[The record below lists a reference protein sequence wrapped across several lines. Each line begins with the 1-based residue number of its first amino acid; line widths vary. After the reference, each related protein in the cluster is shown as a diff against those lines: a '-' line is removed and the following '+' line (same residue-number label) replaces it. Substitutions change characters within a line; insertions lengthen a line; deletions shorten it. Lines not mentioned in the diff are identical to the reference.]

1 MNLVIITSIFQICI
15 GFIGLVCIAIP
26 FSQNRSSINYKHII
40 AAIFLQIILA
50 FALLKIPFIVQI
62 FAYLSEGVTALQ
74 AATQEGAQFVFGY
87 LSNSSTSPFESSG
100 TGNAMIFAFQILPLI
115 IVISSLSALLWF
127 WNILPLIIRAIS
139 KLFEKLFNIGGPIG
153 LGATANIIMG
163 QVEAPLLVRPY
174 LSKMSEKEL
183 LILMTAGMS
192 TVSGSIMIALVSM
205 LAPQFPDINL
215 IQHLV
220 SASILSIPAA
230 IMYAN
235 IMIPSSEVT
244 NFDGNSVPKVYD
256 SSMDAITRGTR
267 DGLDICLNVGAIL
280 IAFIALVSLLNS
292 LLGILGGWIGISD
305 LSLQL
310 ILGFIFFPIVW
321 LMGVP
326 LSETL
331 ASAELLGLKTALN
344 EFVAYGA
351 LANIEPGALSDRSKL
366 ITLYAL
372 CGFANFSSVGILV
385 SGIGAMAP
393 ERKNDLIKVSIKALI
408 GATLASCM
416 TGLVIGIF

>member
-1 MNLVIITSIFQICI
+1 MTIASILQILI
-15 GFIGLVCIAIP
+15 GFVGLVCIAIP
-26 FSQNRSSINYKHII
+26 FSQNRTSINYRYIFVAII
-40 AAIFLQIILA
+40 FQIILA

-62 FAYLSEGVTALQ
+62 FAYLSDGVSSLQ
-74 AATQEGAQFVFGY
+74 AATQEGAEFVFGY
-87 LSNSSTSPFESSG
+87 LSNSSNSPFEASG
-100 TGNAMIFAFQILPLI
+100 AGNSMIFAFQILPLI

-127 WNILPLIIRAIS
+127 WNILPLIIRAVS
-139 KLFEKLFNIGGPIG
+139 KVFEKLFNIGGPIG

-174 LSKMSEKEL
+174 LSRMSEKEL

-205 LAPQFPDINL
+205 LQPQFPDLNL

-235 IMIPSSEVT
+235 IMIPSAEVT
-244 NFDGNSVPKVYD
+244 NFDGNSIPKVYD

-292 LLGILGGWIGISD
+292 ILGIAGGWVGITD

-310 ILGFIFFPIVW
+310 ILVYMFIPIVW
-321 LMGVP
+321 LMGIP

-351 LANIEPGALSDRSKL
+351 LANIEPGVLSERSKL

-385 SGIGAMAP
+385 SGISAMAP
-393 ERKNDLIKVSIKALI
+393 ERKNDLIKVSLKALV

>member
-1 MNLVIITSIFQICI
+1 MTITSLFQII
-15 GFIGLVCIAIP
+15 VGFVGLVCIAIP
-26 FSQNRSSINYKHII
+26 FSQNRSSINYRHIF
-40 AAIFLQIILA
+40 AAIILQIILA
-50 FALLKIPFIVQI
+50 FALLKIPFIVQV

-74 AATQEGAQFVFGY
+74 AATQEGAEFVFGY
-87 LSNSSTSPFESSG
+87 LSNTSTSPFENSG
-100 TGNAMIFAFQILPLI
+100 TGNSMIFAFQILPLI

-139 KLFEKLFNIGGPIG
+139 KIFEKLFNIGGPIG

-174 LSKMSEKEL
+174 LSRMSEKEL

-292 LLGILGGWIGISD
+292 LLGILGGWIGVND

-310 ILGFIFFPIVW
+310 ILGYIFFPIVW

-351 LANIEPGALSDRSKL
+351 LANIEPDALSDRSKL

-385 SGIGAMAP
+385 SGISAMAP

>member
-1 MNLVIITSIFQICI
+1 MTITSIFQIVV

-26 FSQNRSSINYKHII
+26 FSQNRSSINYRHIV
-40 AAIFLQIILA
+40 AAIFLQIALA

-74 AATQEGAQFVFGY
+74 AATQEGAEFVFGY
-87 LSNSSTSPFESSG
+87 LSNSSTSPFEISG
-100 TGNAMIFAFQILPLI
+100 TGNSMIFAFQILPLI

-127 WNILPLIIRAIS
+127 WNVLPLIIRAIS
-139 KLFEKLFNIGGPIG
+139 KIFEKLFNIGGPIG

-174 LSKMSEKEL
+174 LTKMTEKEL

-244 NFDGNSVPKVYD
+244 NFDGNTVPKVYD

-292 LLGILGGWIGISD
+292 LLGILGSWIGMSD

-310 ILGFIFFPIVW
+310 ILGYLFFPIVW

-351 LANIEPGALSDRSKL
+351 LANLETGVLSDRSKL

-385 SGIGAMAP
+385 SGISAMAP
-393 ERKNDLIKVSIKALI
+393 ERKNDLIKVSVKALI

>member
-1 MNLVIITSIFQICI
+1 MAITSLFHILI

-26 FSQNRSSINYKHII
+26 FSQNRSSINYRHIF
-40 AAIFLQIILA
+40 AAIILQIILA

-74 AATQEGAQFVFGY
+74 AATQEGAEFVFGY
-87 LSNSSTSPFESSG
+87 LSNTSTSPFERSD
-100 TGNAMIFAFQILPLI
+100 TGNSMIFAFQILPLI

-139 KLFEKLFNIGGPIG
+139 KIFEKLFNIGGPIG

-174 LSKMSEKEL
+174 LSRMSEKEL

-220 SASILSIPAA
+220 SASILSVPAA

-235 IMIPSSEVT
+235 IMIPSAEVT
-244 NFDGNSVPKVYD
+244 NFDGNTVPKVYD

-292 LLGILGGWIGISD
+292 LLGILGGWIGITD

-310 ILGFIFFPIVW
+310 ILGYIFFPIVW

-351 LANIEPGALSDRSKL
+351 LANIEPDALSDRSKL

-385 SGIGAMAP
+385 SGISAMAP

>member
-1 MNLVIITSIFQICI
+1 MTITSVFQISI
-15 GFIGLVCIAIP
+15 GLIGLVCIAIP
-26 FSQNRSSINYKHII
+26 FSQNRSSINYRHIV

-74 AATQEGAQFVFGY
+74 AATQEGAEFVFGY
-87 LSNSSTSPFESSG
+87 LSNSSSSPFESSG
-100 TGNAMIFAFQILPLI
+100 TGKSMIFAFQILPLI

-139 KLFEKLFNIGGPIG
+139 KVFEKLFNIGGPIG

-174 LSKMSEKEL
+174 LSKMTEKEL

-205 LAPQFPDINL
+205 LAPQFPGINL

-310 ILGFIFFPIVW
+310 ILGYIFFPIVW

-351 LANIEPGALSDRSKL
+351 LANLETGVLSDRSKL

-385 SGIGAMAP
+385 SGISAMAP
-393 ERKNDLIKVSIKALI
+393 ERKNDLIKVSVKALI

>member
-1 MNLVIITSIFQICI
+1 MTVLNMIQAII

-26 FSQNRSSINYKHII
+26 FSNNKSSINFKHIF
-40 AAIFLQIILA
+40 AAIILQILLA
-50 FALLKIPFIVQI
+50 FALVKIPFIVQI
-62 FAYLSEGVTALQ
+62 FAYLSDGVSALQ
-74 AATQEGAQFVFGY
+74 TATQEGAEFVFGY
-87 LSNSSTSPFESSG
+87 LSNNSMSPFENSG
-100 TGNAMIFAFQILPLI
+100 TGNSMIFAFQILPLI
-115 IVISSLSALLWF
+115 IVISALSALLWF
-127 WNILPLIIRAIS
+127 WNVLPLIIRAIS
-139 KLFEKLFNIGGPIG
+139 KIFEKLFNIGGPIG

-163 QVEAPLLVRPY
+163 QVEAPLLVKPY
-174 LSKMSEKEL
+174 LSRMTEKEL

-205 LAPQFPDINL
+205 LAPQFPDTNL

-235 IMIPSSEVT
+235 IMIPSNEVT
-244 NFDGNSVPKVYD
+244 NFDGASVPKVYD
-256 SSMDAITRGTR
+256 SSMDAITRGTK
-267 DGLDICLNVGAIL
+267 DGLDICLNVAAIL

-292 LLGILGGWIGISD
+292 ILSICGGWIGISD

-310 ILGFIFFPIVW
+310 ILGYIFFPIVW
-321 LMGVP
+321 LMGIP

-351 LANIEPGALSDRSKL
+351 LANIEPGVLSDRSKL

-385 SGIGAMAP
+385 SGISAMAP
-393 ERKNDLIKVSIKALI
+393 ERKNDLIKVSLKALI

>member
-1 MNLVIITSIFQICI
+1 MTIISFLQIII

-26 FSQNRSSINYKHII
+26 FSKNKSSINYRYIFVAII
-40 AAIFLQIILA
+40 FQIILA

-62 FAYLSEGVTALQ
+62 FAYLSDGVTSLQ
-74 AATQEGAQFVFGY
+74 SATQEGAEFVFGY
-87 LSNSSTSPFESSG
+87 LSNTSASPFESSG
-100 TGNAMIFAFQILPLI
+100 AGNSMIFAFQILPLI

-139 KLFEKLFNIGGPIG
+139 KVFEKLFNIGGPIG
-153 LGATANIIMG
+153 LAATANIIMG

-205 LAPQFPDINL
+205 LQPQFPDINL

-244 NFDGNSVPKVYD
+244 NFDGDSVPKVYD

-292 LLGILGGWIGISD
+292 ILGIAGGWVGISD

-310 ILGFIFFPIVW
+310 ILGYMFFPIVW

-351 LANIEPGALSDRSKL
+351 LANIEPGVLSERSKL
-366 ITLYAL
+366 ITLYGL

-385 SGIGAMAP
+385 SGISAMAP
-393 ERKNDLIKVSIKALI
+393 ERKNDLIKVSLKALI

>member
-1 MNLVIITSIFQICI
+1 MTITSLFQICI

-235 IMIPSSEVT
+235 IMIPSVEIT

-351 LANIEPGALSDRSKL
+351 LANIEPGVLSDRSKL

>member
-1 MNLVIITSIFQICI
+1 MTITSLFQIII
-15 GFIGLVCIAIP
+15 GFVGLVCIAIP
-26 FSQNRSSINYKHII
+26 FSQNRSSINYRHIF
-40 AAIFLQIILA
+40 AAIILQIILA

-74 AATQEGAQFVFGY
+74 AATQEGAEFVFGY
-87 LSNSSTSPFESSG
+87 LSNSSTSPFENSG
-100 TGNAMIFAFQILPLI
+100 TGNSMIFAFQILPLI

-139 KLFEKLFNIGGPIG
+139 KIFEKLFNIGGPIG

-235 IMIPSSEVT
+235 IMIPSAEVT

-292 LLGILGGWIGISD
+292 LLGILGGWIRITD

-310 ILGFIFFPIVW
+310 ILGYIFFPIVW

-351 LANIEPGALSDRSKL
+351 LANIEPDALSDRSKL

-385 SGIGAMAP
+385 SGISAMAP

>member
-1 MNLVIITSIFQICI
+1 MSTTFILQIII
-15 GFIGLVCIAIP
+15 GFVGLVCIAIP
-26 FSQNRSSINYKHII
+26 FSQNRASINYRHIL
-40 AAIFLQIILA
+40 AAIILQVVLA

-62 FAYLSEGVTALQ
+62 FAYLSEGVTSLQ
-74 AATQEGAQFVFGY
+74 TATQEGAEFVFGY
-87 LSNSSTSPFESSG
+87 LSNSSTAPFESSG
-100 TGNAMIFAFQILPLI
+100 TGNSMIFAFQILPLI

-139 KLFEKLFNIGGPIG
+139 KIFEKLFNIGGPIG
-153 LGATANIIMG
+153 LGASANIIMG
-163 QVEAPLLVRPY
+163 QVEAPLLVKPY
-174 LSKMSEKEL
+174 LSRMTEKEL

-235 IMIPSSEVT
+235 IMIPSNEVT
-244 NFDGNSVPKVYD
+244 NFDGASVPKVYD
-256 SSMDAITRGTR
+256 SSMDAITRGTK
-267 DGLDICLNVGAIL
+267 DGLDICLNVAAIL

-292 LLGILGGWIGISD
+292 ILSICGGWIGISD

-310 ILGFIFFPIVW
+310 ILGYIFFPIVW

-351 LANIEPGALSDRSKL
+351 LANIEPGVLSDRSKL

-385 SGIGAMAP
+385 SGISAMAP
-393 ERKNDLIKVSIKALI
+393 ERKNDLIKVSLKALV

>member
-1 MNLVIITSIFQICI
+1 MTITSILQILI
-15 GFIGLVCIAIP
+15 GFVGLVCIAIP
-26 FSQNRSSINYKHII
+26 FSQNRSSINYRYIFVAII
-40 AAIFLQIILA
+40 FQIILA

-62 FAYLSEGVTALQ
+62 FAYLSDGVSSLQ
-74 AATQEGAQFVFGY
+74 AATQEGAEFVFGY
-87 LSNSSTSPFESSG
+87 LSNSSNSPFEASG
-100 TGNAMIFAFQILPLI
+100 AGNSMIFAFQILPLI

-127 WNILPLIIRAIS
+127 WNILPLIIRAVS
-139 KLFEKLFNIGGPIG
+139 KVFEKLFNIGGPIG

-174 LSKMSEKEL
+174 LSRMSEKEL

-205 LAPQFPDINL
+205 LQPQFPDLNL

-235 IMIPSSEVT
+235 IMIPSAEVT
-244 NFDGNSVPKVYD
+244 NFDGNSIPKVYD

-292 LLGILGGWIGISD
+292 ILGIAGGWVGITD

-310 ILGFIFFPIVW
+310 ILGYMFFPIVW
-321 LMGVP
+321 LMGIP

-351 LANIEPGALSDRSKL
+351 LANIEPGVLSERSKL
-366 ITLYAL
+366 ITLYGL

-385 SGIGAMAP
+385 SGISAMAP
-393 ERKNDLIKVSIKALI
+393 ERKNDLIKVSLKALV

>member
-1 MNLVIITSIFQICI
+1 MTITSLFQIII
-15 GFIGLVCIAIP
+15 GFVGLVCIAIP
-26 FSQNRSSINYKHII
+26 FSQNRSSINYRHIF
-40 AAIFLQIILA
+40 AAIILQIILA

-74 AATQEGAQFVFGY
+74 AATQEGAEFVFGY
-87 LSNSSTSPFESSG
+87 LSNSSTSPFENSG
-100 TGNAMIFAFQILPLI
+100 TGNSMIFAFQILPLI

-139 KLFEKLFNIGGPIG
+139 KIFEKLFNIGGPIG

-292 LLGILGGWIGISD
+292 LLGILGGWIGITD

-310 ILGFIFFPIVW
+310 ILGYIFFPIVW

-351 LANIEPGALSDRSKL
+351 LANIEPDALSDRSKL

-385 SGIGAMAP
+385 SGISAMAP

>member
-1 MNLVIITSIFQICI
+1 MTITSLFQIII
-15 GFIGLVCIAIP
+15 GFVGLVCIAIP
-26 FSQNRSSINYKHII
+26 FSQNRSSINYRHIF
-40 AAIFLQIILA
+40 AAIILQIILA

-74 AATQEGAQFVFGY
+74 AATQEGAEFVFGY

-100 TGNAMIFAFQILPLI
+100 TGNSMIFAFQILPLI

-139 KLFEKLFNIGGPIG
+139 KIFEKLFNIGGPIG

-174 LSKMSEKEL
+174 LSRMSEKEL

-292 LLGILGGWIGISD
+292 LLGILGGWIGITD

-310 ILGFIFFPIVW
+310 ILGYIFFPIVW

-326 LSETL
+326 ISETL

-351 LANIEPGALSDRSKL
+351 LANIEPDALSDRSKL

-385 SGIGAMAP
+385 SGISAMAP

>member
-1 MNLVIITSIFQICI
+1 MIITSIFQIII
-15 GFIGLVCIAIP
+15 GFIGLICIAIP
-26 FSQNRSSINYKHII
+26 FSKDRKLINFRHI
-40 AAIFLQIILA
+40 ALAIILQIFLA
-50 FALLKIPFIVQI
+50 FALLKIPFIIQI

-74 AATQEGAQFVFGY
+74 TATQEGAEFVFGY
-87 LSNSSTSPFESSG
+87 LSNSASSPFENSG
-100 TGNAMIFAFQILPLI
+100 TGNSMIFAFQILPLI

-139 KLFEKLFNIGGPIG
+139 KIFEKLFNIGGPIG

-174 LSKMSEKEL
+174 LSRMTEKEL

-205 LAPQFPDINL
+205 LEPQFPDINL

-244 NFDGNSVPKVYD
+244 NFDGKSVPKVYD

-292 LLGILGGWIGISD
+292 LLGILGGWIGITD

-310 ILGFIFFPIVW
+310 ILGYIFFPIVW

-331 ASAELLGLKTALN
+331 ASAQLLGLKTALN

-351 LANIEPGALSDRSKL
+351 LANIEPDALSDRSKL

-372 CGFANFSSVGILV
+372 CGFANFSSVGILF
-385 SGIGAMAP
+385 SGISAMAQ

-408 GATLASCM
+408 VATLASCM

>member
-1 MNLVIITSIFQICI
+1 MTVLNIIQAII

-26 FSQNRSSINYKHII
+26 FSNNKSSINFKHIFV
-40 AAIFLQIILA
+40 AIILQILLA
-50 FALLKIPFIVQI
+50 FALVKIPFIVQI
-62 FAYLSEGVTALQ
+62 FSYLSDGVSALQ
-74 AATQEGAQFVFGY
+74 TATQEGAEFVFGY
-87 LSNSSTSPFESSG
+87 LSNNSMSPFEGSG
-100 TGNAMIFAFQILPLI
+100 TGNSMIFAFQILPLI
-115 IVISSLSALLWF
+115 IVISALSALLWF
-127 WNILPLIIRAIS
+127 WNVLPLIIRAIS
-139 KLFEKLFNIGGPIG
+139 KIFEKLFNIGGPIG

-163 QVEAPLLVRPY
+163 QVEAPLLVKPY
-174 LSKMSEKEL
+174 LSRMTEKEL

-205 LAPQFPDINL
+205 LAPQFPDTNL

-235 IMIPSSEVT
+235 IMIPSNEVT
-244 NFDGNSVPKVYD
+244 NFDGASVPKVYD
-256 SSMDAITRGTR
+256 SSMDAITRGTK
-267 DGLDICLNVGAIL
+267 DGLDICLNVAAIL

-292 LLGILGGWIGISD
+292 ILSICGGWVGISD

-310 ILGFIFFPIVW
+310 ILGYIFFPIVW

-351 LANIEPGALSDRSKL
+351 LANIEPGILSERSKL

-385 SGIGAMAP
+385 SGISAMAP
-393 ERKNDLIKVSIKALI
+393 ERKNDLIKVSLKALI

>member
-1 MNLVIITSIFQICI
+1 MTMPTILQIII

-26 FSQNRSSINYKHII
+26 FSQNKSAINYRHILI
-40 AAIFLQIILA
+40 AIIFQLLLA
-50 FALLKIPFIVQI
+50 FALIKIPFIVQI
-62 FAYLSEGVTALQ
+62 FAYLSDGVTALQ
-74 AATQEGAQFVFGY
+74 AATQEGSEFVFGY
-87 LSNSSTSPFESSG
+87 LSNTTTAPFENSST
-100 TGNAMIFAFQILPLI
+100 GNSIIFAFQILPLI

-139 KLFEKLFNIGGPIG
+139 RVFEKLFNIGGPIG

-163 QVEAPLLVRPY
+163 QVEAPLLIRPY
-174 LSKMSEKEL
+174 LSKMSKKEL

-205 LAPQFPDINL
+205 LQPQFPEVNL

-235 IMIPSSEVT
+235 IIMPSSEEVT
-244 NFDGNSVPKVYD
+244 NFDGDAVPKIYD
-256 SSMDAITRGTR
+256 SSMDAVTRGTR
-267 DGLDICLNVGAIL
+267 DGLEICLNVGAIL

-292 LLGILGGWIGISD
+292 ILGIVGGWVGFSN

-310 ILGFIFFPIVW
+310 ILGYIFFPIVW

-326 LSETL
+326 FEETL

-351 LANIEPGALSDRSKL
+351 LANIDPGVLSDRSKL
-366 ITLYAL
+366 ITLYGL
-372 CGFANFSSVGILV
+372 CGFANFSSIGILV

>member
-1 MNLVIITSIFQICI
+1 MTITSIFQIVV

-26 FSQNRSSINYKHII
+26 FSQNSSSINYRHIV
-40 AAIFLQIILA
+40 AAIFLQITLA

-74 AATQEGAQFVFGY
+74 AATQEGAEFVFGY
-87 LSNSSTSPFESSG
+87 LSNSSTSPFEISG
-100 TGNAMIFAFQILPLI
+100 TGNSMIFAFQILPLI

-127 WNILPLIIRAIS
+127 WNVLPLIIRAIS
-139 KLFEKLFNIGGPIG
+139 KIFEKLFNIGGPIG

-174 LSKMSEKEL
+174 LTKMTEKEL

-244 NFDGNSVPKVYD
+244 NFDGNTVPKVYD

-310 ILGFIFFPIVW
+310 ILGYLFFPIVW

-351 LANIEPGALSDRSKL
+351 LANLETGVLSDRSKL

-385 SGIGAMAP
+385 SGISAMAP

>member
-1 MNLVIITSIFQICI
+1 MAIISILQIFI

-26 FSQNRSSINYKHII
+26 FSQDRSSINYRYIFVAII
-40 AAIFLQIILA
+40 FQIILA

-62 FAYLSEGVTALQ
+62 FAYLSAGVSSLQ
-74 AATQEGAQFVFGY
+74 AATQEGAEFVFGY
-87 LSNSSTSPFESSG
+87 LSNTSSSPFESSG
-100 TGNAMIFAFQILPLI
+100 TGNSMIFAFQILPLI

-127 WNILPLIIRAIS
+127 WNILPLIISAIS
-139 KLFEKLFNIGGPIG
+139 KVFEKLFNIGGPIG

-174 LSKMSEKEL
+174 LSRMSEKEL

-205 LAPQFPDINL
+205 LQPQFPDLNL

-235 IMIPSSEVT
+235 IMIPSAEVT
-244 NFDGNSVPKVYD
+244 NFDGNSIPKVYD

-292 LLGILGGWIGISD
+292 ILGIAGGWVGISD

-310 ILGFIFFPIVW
+310 ILGYMFFPIVW

-351 LANIEPGALSDRSKL
+351 LANIEPGVLSERSKL
-366 ITLYAL
+366 ITLYGL

-385 SGIGAMAP
+385 SGISAMAP
-393 ERKNDLIKVSIKALI
+393 ERKNDLIKVSLKALV

>member
-1 MNLVIITSIFQICI
+1 MSIEAILQIII
-15 GFIGLVCIAIP
+15 GFVGLVLIAIP
-26 FSQNRSSINYKHII
+26 FSKNKSSINYQHILV
-40 AAIFLQIILA
+40 AIILQIILA

-74 AATQEGAQFVFGY
+74 AATQEGAEFVFGY
-87 LSNSSTSPFESSG
+87 LRNSSNFPFESSG
-100 TGNAMIFAFQILPLI
+100 MGNSMILAFQILPLI

-139 KLFEKLFNIGGPIG
+139 KVFEKLFNIGGPIG
-153 LGATANIIMG
+153 LGATANIVMG

-205 LAPQFPDINL
+205 LQPQFPDLNL

-235 IMIPSSEVT
+235 IMIPSAEVT
-244 NFDGNSVPKVYD
+244 NFDGNSIPKVYD

-292 LLGILGGWIGISD
+292 ILGIAGSWVGITD

-310 ILGFIFFPIVW
+310 ILGYMFFPIVW
-321 LMGVP
+321 LMGIP

-351 LANIEPGALSDRSKL
+351 LANIEPDVLSERSKL

-385 SGIGAMAP
+385 SGISAMAP
-393 ERKNDLIKVSIKALI
+393 ERKNDLIKVSLKALV

>member
-1 MNLVIITSIFQICI
+1 MSTTSILQIII
-15 GFIGLVCIAIP
+15 GFVGLVCIAIP
-26 FSQNRSSINYKHII
+26 FSQNRASINYRHIL
-40 AAIFLQIILA
+40 AAIILQLVLA

-74 AATQEGAQFVFGY
+74 AATQEGAEFVFGY
-87 LSNSSTSPFESSG
+87 LSNSSAAPFESSG
-100 TGNAMIFAFQILPLI
+100 TGNSLIFAFQILPLI

-139 KLFEKLFNIGGPIG
+139 KIFEKLFNIGGPIG

-292 LLGILGGWIGISD
+292 LLGIFGGWVGISD

-310 ILGFIFFPIVW
+310 ILGYIFFPIVW

-385 SGIGAMAP
+385 SGISAMAP
-393 ERKNDLIKVSIKALI
+393 ERKNDLIKVSLKALV

>member
-1 MNLVIITSIFQICI
+1 MTITSILQIFI
-15 GFIGLVCIAIP
+15 GFIGLVFIAIP
-26 FSQNRSSINYKHII
+26 FSQNSSSINYRYIFVAII
-40 AAIFLQIILA
+40 FQIILA

-62 FAYLSEGVTALQ
+62 FAYLSAGVSSLQ
-74 AATQEGAQFVFGY
+74 AATQEGAEFVFGY
-87 LSNSSTSPFESSG
+87 LSNTSSSPFESSG
-100 TGNAMIFAFQILPLI
+100 AGNSMIFAFQILPLI

-127 WNILPLIIRAIS
+127 WNILPLIIRAVS
-139 KLFEKLFNIGGPIG
+139 KVFEKLFNIGGPIG

-174 LSKMSEKEL
+174 LSRMSEKEL

-205 LAPQFPDINL
+205 LQPQFPDLNL

-235 IMIPSSEVT
+235 IMIPSAEVT
-244 NFDGNSVPKVYD
+244 NFDGNSIPKVYD

-292 LLGILGGWIGISD
+292 ILGIAGGWVGITN

-310 ILGFIFFPIVW
+310 ILGYMFFPIVW
-321 LMGVP
+321 LMGIP

-351 LANIEPGALSDRSKL
+351 LANIEPGVLSERSKL

-385 SGIGAMAP
+385 SGISAMAP
-393 ERKNDLIKVSIKALI
+393 ERKNDLIKVSLKALV

>member
-1 MNLVIITSIFQICI
+1 MTITSILQILI

-26 FSQNRSSINYKHII
+26 FSQNRSSINYRYIFV
-40 AAIFLQIILA
+40 AIVFQIILA

-62 FAYLSEGVTALQ
+62 FAYLSDGVSSLQ
-74 AATQEGAQFVFGY
+74 AATQEGAEFVFGY
-87 LSNSSTSPFESSG
+87 LSNSSNSPFEPSG
-100 TGNAMIFAFQILPLI
+100 TGNSMIFAFQILPLI

-127 WNILPLIIRAIS
+127 WNILPLIISAIS
-139 KLFEKLFNIGGPIG
+139 KIFEKLFNIGGPIG

-174 LSKMSEKEL
+174 LSRMSEKEL

-205 LAPQFPDINL
+205 LQPQFPDLNL

-235 IMIPSSEVT
+235 IMIPSAEVT
-244 NFDGNSVPKVYD
+244 NFDGNAIPKVYD

-292 LLGILGGWIGISD
+292 ILGIAGGWIGISD

-310 ILGFIFFPIVW
+310 ILGYMFFPIVW

-351 LANIEPGALSDRSKL
+351 LANIEPGVLSERSKL
-366 ITLYAL
+366 ITLYGL

-385 SGIGAMAP
+385 SGISAMAP
-393 ERKNDLIKVSIKALI
+393 ERKNDLIKVSLKALV

>member
-1 MNLVIITSIFQICI
+1 MTITSIFQII
-15 GFIGLVCIAIP
+15 VGFIGLVCIAIP
-26 FSQNRSSINYKHII
+26 FSQNRSSINYRHIV
-40 AAIFLQIILA
+40 AAIFLQITLA
-50 FALLKIPFIVQI
+50 YALLKVPFIVQI

-74 AATQEGAQFVFGY
+74 AATQEGAEFVFGY
-87 LSNSSTSPFESSG
+87 LSNSSTSPFEISG
-100 TGNAMIFAFQILPLI
+100 TGNSMIFAFQILPLI

-127 WNILPLIIRAIS
+127 WNVLPLIIRAIS
-139 KLFEKLFNIGGPIG
+139 KIFEKLFNIGGPIG

-174 LSKMSEKEL
+174 LAKMTEKEL

-205 LAPQFPDINL
+205 LAPQFPGINL

-244 NFDGNSVPKVYD
+244 HFDGNTVPKVYD

-292 LLGILGGWIGISD
+292 LLGILGGWMGMSD

-310 ILGFIFFPIVW
+310 ILGYLFFPIVW

-351 LANIEPGALSDRSKL
+351 LANLETGVLSDRSKL

-385 SGIGAMAP
+385 SGISAMAP
-393 ERKNDLIKVSIKALI
+393 ERKNDLIKVSVKALI

>member
-1 MNLVIITSIFQICI
+1 MTITSLFQIII
-15 GFIGLVCIAIP
+15 GFVGLVCIAIP
-26 FSQNRSSINYKHII
+26 FSQNRSSINYRHIF
-40 AAIFLQIILA
+40 AAIILQIILA

-74 AATQEGAQFVFGY
+74 AATQEGAEFVFGY
-87 LSNSSTSPFESSG
+87 LSNSSTSPFENSG
-100 TGNAMIFAFQILPLI
+100 TGNSMIFAFQILPLI

-139 KLFEKLFNIGGPIG
+139 KIFEKLFNIGGPIG

-174 LSKMSEKEL
+174 LSRMSEKEL

-235 IMIPSSEVT
+235 IMIPSAEVT
-244 NFDGNSVPKVYD
+244 NFDGNTVPKVYD

-292 LLGILGGWIGISD
+292 LLGILGGWIGITD

-310 ILGFIFFPIVW
+310 ILGYIFFPIVW

-351 LANIEPGALSDRSKL
+351 LANIEPDALSDRSKL

-385 SGIGAMAP
+385 SGISAMAP

>member
-1 MNLVIITSIFQICI
+1 MTITALFQICI

-40 AAIFLQIILA
+40 AAIFLQITLA

-174 LSKMSEKEL
+174 LSKISEKEL

-292 LLGILGGWIGISD
+292 LLGILGAWIGISD

-393 ERKNDLIKVSIKALI
+393 ERKNDLIKVSVKALI

>member
-1 MNLVIITSIFQICI
+1 MSITSILQIII
-15 GFIGLVCIAIP
+15 GFVGLVCIAVP
-26 FSQNRSSINYKHII
+26 FSQNISSINYRHIF
-40 AAIFLQIILA
+40 AAIILQIVLA

-74 AATQEGAQFVFGY
+74 AATQEGAEFVFGY

-100 TGNAMIFAFQILPLI
+100 TGNSMIFAFQILPLI

-139 KLFEKLFNIGGPIG
+139 KIFEKLFNIGGPIG

-292 LLGILGGWIGISD
+292 LLGIFGGWVGISD

-310 ILGFIFFPIVW
+310 ILGYIFFPIVW

-351 LANIEPGALSDRSKL
+351 LANIEPGVLSDRSKL

-385 SGIGAMAP
+385 SGISAMAP
-393 ERKNDLIKVSIKALI
+393 ERKNDLIKVSLKALV

-416 TGLVIGIF
+416 TGLVIGIFLV

>member
-1 MNLVIITSIFQICI
+1 MTALNIIQAII

-26 FSQNRSSINYKHII
+26 FSNNMSSINIKHIF
-40 AAIFLQIILA
+40 AAIILQIFLA
-50 FALLKIPFIVQI
+50 FALIKIPFIIQI

-74 AATQEGAQFVFGY
+74 TATQEGAEFVFGY
-87 LSNSSTSPFESSG
+87 LSNSSSSPFENSG
-100 TGNAMIFAFQILPLI
+100 TGNSMIFAFQILPLI
-115 IVISSLSALLWF
+115 IVISALSGLLWF

-139 KLFEKLFNIGGPIG
+139 KVFEKLFNIGGPIG

-163 QVEAPLLVRPY
+163 QVEAPLLVKPY
-174 LSKMSEKEL
+174 LSRMTEKEL

-205 LAPQFPDINL
+205 LAPQFPDTNL

-235 IMIPSSEVT
+235 IMIPSNEVT
-244 NFDGNSVPKVYD
+244 NFDGASVPKVYE
-256 SSMDAITRGTR
+256 SSMDAITRGTK
-267 DGLDICLNVGAIL
+267 DGLDICLNVAAIL

-292 LLGILGGWIGISD
+292 ILGICGGWIGISD

-310 ILGFIFFPIVW
+310 ILGYIFFPIVW

-351 LANIEPGALSDRSKL
+351 LANIEPGVLSERSKL

-385 SGIGAMAP
+385 SGISAMAP
-393 ERKNDLIKVSIKALI
+393 ERKNDLIKVSLKALI

>member
-1 MNLVIITSIFQICI
+1 MSITSLFQIII

-26 FSQNRSSINYKHII
+26 FSQNRSLINYRHII
-40 AAIFLQIILA
+40 AAIFLQIFLA

-87 LSNSSTSPFESSG
+87 LSNSSASPFETSG

-139 KLFEKLFNIGGPIG
+139 KIVEKLFNIGGPIG

-351 LANIEPGALSDRSKL
+351 LANIEPGVLSDRSKL

-393 ERKNDLIKVSIKALI
+393 ERKNDLIKVSVKALI

>member
-1 MNLVIITSIFQICI
+1 MTIISFLQIII

-26 FSQNRSSINYKHII
+26 FSNNKSSINYRYIFVAII
-40 AAIFLQIILA
+40 FQIILA

-62 FAYLSEGVTALQ
+62 FAYLSDGVTSLQ
-74 AATQEGAQFVFGY
+74 SATQEGAEFVFGY
-87 LSNSSTSPFESSG
+87 LSNTSASPFEASG
-100 TGNAMIFAFQILPLI
+100 AGNSMIFAFQILPLI

-139 KLFEKLFNIGGPIG
+139 KVFEKLFNIGGPIG

-205 LAPQFPDINL
+205 LQPQFPDLNL

-292 LLGILGGWIGISD
+292 LLGIAGGWVGISD

-310 ILGFIFFPIVW
+310 ILGYIFFPIIW

-351 LANIEPGALSDRSKL
+351 LANIEPGVLSERSKL
-366 ITLYAL
+366 ITLYGL

-385 SGIGAMAP
+385 SGISAMAP
-393 ERKNDLIKVSIKALI
+393 ERKNDLIKVSLKALI

>member
-1 MNLVIITSIFQICI
+1 MTVTSLLQIII
-15 GFIGLVCIAIP
+15 GFVGLVCIAIP
-26 FSQNRSSINYKHII
+26 FSQNRSSINYRYIF
-40 AAIFLQIILA
+40 AAIILQIILA

-74 AATQEGAQFVFGY
+74 AATQEGAEFVFGY
-87 LSNSSTSPFESSG
+87 LSNSSTSPFASSG
-100 TGNAMIFAFQILPLI
+100 TGNSMIFAFQILPLI

-139 KLFEKLFNIGGPIG
+139 KIFEKLFNIGGPIG

-174 LSKMSEKEL
+174 LSRMSEKEL

-235 IMIPSSEVT
+235 IMIPSSKVT

-292 LLGILGGWIGISD
+292 LLAILGGLFGFSD

-310 ILGFIFFPIVW
+310 ILGYLFFPIVW

-351 LANIEPGALSDRSKL
+351 LAGLEPDTLSDRSKL

-372 CGFANFSSVGILV
+372 CGFANFSSLGILV
-385 SGIGAMAP
+385 SGISAMAP
-393 ERKNDLIKVSIKALI
+393 ERKNDLIKVSLKALV

>member
-1 MNLVIITSIFQICI
+1 MTITSLFQIII

-26 FSQNRSSINYKHII
+26 FSKNRSSINYRHII

-62 FAYLSEGVTALQ
+62 FAYLSEGVAALQ

-87 LSNSSTSPFESSG
+87 LSNSSTSPFETSG
-100 TGNAMIFAFQILPLI
+100 TGNSMIFAFQILPLI

-139 KLFEKLFNIGGPIG
+139 KIFEKLFNIGGPIG

-351 LANIEPGALSDRSKL
+351 LANIEPGVLSDRSKL

-393 ERKNDLIKVSIKALI
+393 ERKNDLIKVSVKALI

>member
-1 MNLVIITSIFQICI
+1 MTIISFLQIII

-26 FSQNRSSINYKHII
+26 FSKNKSSINYRHIFV
-40 AAIFLQIILA
+40 AIIFQIILA

-62 FAYLSEGVTALQ
+62 FAYLSDGVTSLQ
-74 AATQEGAQFVFGY
+74 SATQEGAEFVFGY
-87 LSNSSTSPFESSG
+87 LSNTSASPFESSG
-100 TGNAMIFAFQILPLI
+100 AGNSMIFAFQILPLI

-139 KLFEKLFNIGGPIG
+139 KVFEKLFNIGGPIG
-153 LGATANIIMG
+153 LAATANIIMG

-205 LAPQFPDINL
+205 LQPQFPDINL

-230 IMYAN
+230 IMDAN

-244 NFDGNSVPKVYD
+244 NFDGDSVPKVYD

-292 LLGILGGWIGISD
+292 ILGIAGGWVGISD

-310 ILGFIFFPIVW
+310 ILGYMFFPIVW

-351 LANIEPGALSDRSKL
+351 LANIEPGVLSERSKL
-366 ITLYAL
+366 ITLYGL

-385 SGIGAMAP
+385 SGISAMAP
-393 ERKNDLIKVSIKALI
+393 ERKNDLIKVSLKALI

>member
-1 MNLVIITSIFQICI
+1 MTITSILQILI
-15 GFIGLVCIAIP
+15 GFVGLVCIAIP
-26 FSQNRSSINYKHII
+26 FSQNRTSINYRYIFVAII
-40 AAIFLQIILA
+40 FQIILA

-62 FAYLSEGVTALQ
+62 FAYLSDGVSSLQ
-74 AATQEGAQFVFGY
+74 AATQEGAEFVFGY
-87 LSNSSTSPFESSG
+87 LSNSSNSPFEASG
-100 TGNAMIFAFQILPLI
+100 TGNSMIFAFQILPLI

-127 WNILPLIIRAIS
+127 WNILPLIIRAVS
-139 KLFEKLFNIGGPIG
+139 KVFEKLFNIGGPIG

-174 LSKMSEKEL
+174 LSRMSEKEL

-205 LAPQFPDINL
+205 LQPQFPDLNL

-235 IMIPSSEVT
+235 IMIPSAEVT
-244 NFDGNSVPKVYD
+244 NFDGNSIPKVYD

-292 LLGILGGWIGISD
+292 ILGIAGGWVGITD

-310 ILGFIFFPIVW
+310 ILGYIFFPIVW
-321 LMGVP
+321 LMGIP

-351 LANIEPGALSDRSKL
+351 LANIEPGVLSERSKL

-385 SGIGAMAP
+385 SGISAMAP
-393 ERKNDLIKVSIKALI
+393 ERKNDLIKVSLKALV

>member
-1 MNLVIITSIFQICI
+1 MTITSILQIFI
-15 GFIGLVCIAIP
+15 GFIGLVFIAIP
-26 FSQNRSSINYKHII
+26 FSQNRSSINYRYIFVAII
-40 AAIFLQIILA
+40 FQIILA

-62 FAYLSEGVTALQ
+62 FAYLSAGVSSLQ
-74 AATQEGAQFVFGY
+74 AATQEGAEFVFGY
-87 LSNSSTSPFESSG
+87 LSNTSSSPFESSG
-100 TGNAMIFAFQILPLI
+100 AGNSMIFAFQILPLI

-127 WNILPLIIRAIS
+127 WNILPLIIRAVS
-139 KLFEKLFNIGGPIG
+139 KVFEKLFNIGGPIG

-174 LSKMSEKEL
+174 LSRMSEKEL

-205 LAPQFPDINL
+205 LQPQFPDLNL

-235 IMIPSSEVT
+235 IMIPSAEVT
-244 NFDGNSVPKVYD
+244 NFDGNSIPKVYD

-292 LLGILGGWIGISD
+292 ILGIAGGWVGITD

-310 ILGFIFFPIVW
+310 ILGYMFFPIVW
-321 LMGVP
+321 LMGIP

-351 LANIEPGALSDRSKL
+351 LANIEPGVLSERSKL

-385 SGIGAMAP
+385 SGISAMAP
-393 ERKNDLIKVSIKALI
+393 ERKNDLIKVSLKALV